1 MQEMVALQ
9 HRLPMLSIASDLH
22 SHPWWQGANVRHAQ
36 QSCSTHGVPTPGQT
50 VTLLLRALSTEMGLV
65 HTNVT
70 PAMAFACSSLLS
82 AGISHLLA
90 ALGLAL
96 GCSFAF
102 QKPKRFSPHHFS
114 TDLHDNLYKNTGN
127 QEPLASK
134 PIQFPLPLSFPST
147 AIDKLRPGCFF
158 SFAKHQAPLSHPSLI
173 HTTSPALVAAR
184 QPLRPAC
191 RASPLQV

>member
-1 MQEMVALQ
+1 MVALQ

-22 SHPWWQGANVRHAQ
+22 SHPWWQGANVRRAQ

-114 TDLHDNLYKNTGN
+114 TDLHDNLYKNTRN

-134 PIQFPLPLSFPST
+134 PIQFPLPLSFPSPHQQLLT
-147 AIDKLRPGCFF
+147 NCIQAVF
-158 SFAKHQAPLSHPSLI
+158 SHSRSTRLH
-173 HTTSPALVAAR
+173 
-184 QPLRPAC
+184 
-191 RASPLQV
+191 